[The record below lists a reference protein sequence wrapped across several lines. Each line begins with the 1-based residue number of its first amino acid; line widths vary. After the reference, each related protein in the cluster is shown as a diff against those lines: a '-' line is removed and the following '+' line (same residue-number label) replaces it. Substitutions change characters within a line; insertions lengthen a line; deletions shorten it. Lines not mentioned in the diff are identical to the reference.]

1 MDDFLIFGMSEGCLS
16 YEYTYPV
23 ADNPQN
29 CKSLLRNILHM
40 SCAHCQYCLDQCH
53 TSAWRDII
61 TLIHIYIRVISFKN
75 PSITEFV
82 YWMEIEIE
90 GKLPYSSDTR
100 ICNTSA
106 HLECEIRRHNIP
118 V

>member
-1 MDDFLIFGMSEGCLS
+1 
-16 YEYTYPV
+16 
-23 ADNPQN
+23 
-29 CKSLLRNILHM
+29 
-40 SCAHCQYCLDQCH
+40 
-53 TSAWRDII
+53 
-61 TLIHIYIRVISFKN
+61 
-75 PSITEFV
+75 
-82 YWMEIEIE
+82 MEIEIE